1 MMGTV
6 GIGGVGGQAWGPM
19 NTLSKSF
26 NEEPNWSV
34 PQPLAIVPSSWQ
46 VSVCA
51 AAAQGRGRGG
61 DEAGAAGERTN
72 TDRLRQKY
80 NLSPRVGGAQ
90 ELEASLSNVAR
101 PYLKEQQ
108 QPYFK
113 R

>member
-1 MMGTV
+1 
-6 GIGGVGGQAWGPM
+6 M

-80 NLSPRVGGAQ
+80 NLSPRIGGQPEQCSKTLPQGTTATVF
-90 ELEASLSNVAR
+90 ETVIVAKYVEPCYR
-101 PYLKEQQ
+101 YSK
-108 QPYFK
+108 
-113 R
+113 